1 MSNCTMGLFSCKC
14 NGEGKSFTS
23 RCHGS
28 KISTCRQ
35 IKTSL
40 KKWICPVSNYID
52 LYLISFNLSNVGEIF
67 WVKSYRT
74 VSKFRKRKRK
84 FLCRVH
90 PLDKAGEWNWEVPW
104 RSRATTAKKCTK
116 KCDAQA
122 KLFFCQS
129 KSVNPKFR
137 YHSNVTSH
145 FSTLYCSFGVDVTAA
160 MLVIRN
166 KSITLLWE
174 VKPAI

>member
-1 MSNCTMGLFSCKC
+1 MDSHCFKLHRS
-14 NGEGKSFTS
+14 
-23 RCHGS
+23 
-28 KISTCRQ
+28 
-35 IKTSL
+35 
-40 KKWICPVSNYID
+40 
-52 LYLISFNLSNVGEIF
+52 YLISFNLSNVGEIF
-67 WVKSYRT
+67 WVKSDRT

-84 FLCRVH
+84 FLCRAH

-104 RSRATTAKKCTK
+104 CSRVTTAKKCTK
-116 KCDAQA
+116 KCDTQA

-129 KSVNPKFR
+129 KSVNQKFC

-174 VKPAI
+174 VKPAFESVEEILRRDYSNESQSSTFRRHCLRCIRRFQI

>member
-1 MSNCTMGLFSCKC
+1 MSNCTMGLFFLQMQWR
-14 NGEGKSFTS
+14 GEVVNCILRHVAMVAKFLDDNKSKRHCFKLHRS
-23 RCHGS
+23 
-28 KISTCRQ
+28 
-35 IKTSL
+35 
-40 KKWICPVSNYID
+40 
-52 LYLISFNLSNVGEIF
+52 YLISFNLSNVGEIF
-67 WVKSYRT
+67 WVKSDRT

-84 FLCRVH
+84 FLCRAH
-90 PLDKAGEWNWEVPW
+90 PVDKAGEWNWEVPW

-116 KCDAQA
+116 NCDAQA

-129 KSVNPKFR
+129 KSVNQKIF

-145 FSTLYCSFGVDVTAA
+145 FSTLYCSFGVDVKAA
-160 MLVIRN
+160 MLLIRN